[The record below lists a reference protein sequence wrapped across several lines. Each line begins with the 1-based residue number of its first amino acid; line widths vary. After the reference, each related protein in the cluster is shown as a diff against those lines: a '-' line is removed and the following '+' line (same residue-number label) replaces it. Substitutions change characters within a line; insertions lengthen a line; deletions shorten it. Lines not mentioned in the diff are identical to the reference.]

1 MQGLVYHCYHSPDIR
16 VLRMQGL
23 VYHCYHSLDIRVL
36 RMQGLVYIVT
46 IVLILGYSECRTS
59 LPLLP

>member
-1 MQGLVYHCYHSPDIR
+1 MQGLVYHSYHSPDIR

-36 RMQGLVYIVT
+36 RMQGLFTIVT
-46 IVLILGYSECRTS
+46 IVLILGYSECRE
-59 LPLLP
+59 